1 MDSPAGK
8 SHSESTSFPRTG
20 MAAKH
25 CPTLHSQSPRSTAVW
40 LLLNPLDTDQLSAM
54 KSLCLRKGK
63 GGAASHKNN
72 TIHWEGLQMV
82 SYVRNNLFF
91 LGSRGTTKI
100 NSWDVRNCI
109 SQKKKKSSGVT
120 PKRQIIHKRLKKPLA
135 NKITYYATET
145 IWVLKKKIMWNL
157 NRLDPQIPGT
167 GRELRIN

>member
-1 MDSPAGK
+1 
-8 SHSESTSFPRTG
+8 
-20 MAAKH
+20 
-25 CPTLHSQSPRSTAVW
+25 
-40 LLLNPLDTDQLSAM
+40 
-54 KSLCLRKGK
+54 
-63 GGAASHKNN
+63 
-72 TIHWEGLQMV
+72 MV

-167 GRELRIN
+167 GRELRINQDCEKLCSIKTLTNGLLCAQALQQTEEVTLGNREAKNDHSLQKGHGSETAEQKKDISNCFLKYGLEGKNYRSK